1 MKGGLL
7 CAKKLADSYLLPV
20 IGVPAAVSG
29 NGQK

>member
-7 CAKKLADSYLLPV
+7 CAKKLADSYLLPF